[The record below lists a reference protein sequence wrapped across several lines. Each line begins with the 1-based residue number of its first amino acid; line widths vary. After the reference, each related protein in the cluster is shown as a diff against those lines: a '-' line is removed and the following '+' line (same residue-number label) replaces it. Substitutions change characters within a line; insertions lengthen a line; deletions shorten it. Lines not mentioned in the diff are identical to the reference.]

1 MAQFLRAILSTSN
14 TPPVPEGILAFRSIT
29 RLTSIIQQGPFSDL
43 SDEKTPEKEDR
54 RELRLSVAFSI
65 LAALEHEVVAV
76 MSKPMAGRLEVIVC
90 SNLPHDKDQ
99 TFLRQLGNT
108 IMDFEFTKNDRPT
121 DPRHADK
128 SEYPSIFYTSPPPEL
143 KKSTWMELESYV
155 NKLW

>member
-1 MAQFLRAILSTSN
+1 MAHIFRAIFSNSN

-43 SDEKTPEKEDR
+43 SDKKIPEEEDR

-76 MSKPMAGRLEVIVC
+76 MSKPIPHRLEVIVC

-99 TFLRQLGNT
+99 TFIQQFGNT
-108 IMDFEFTKNDRPT
+108 MMDLVFTKNDRPT
-121 DPRHADK
+121 DPRHANK

-143 KKSTWMELESYV
+143 KKGTWMELESYV
-155 NKLW
+155 NKLR